1 MIKNEYRHI
10 LGILTLDLMVKEVV
24 TLSITRIVK
33 ALGDGT
39 RLRIVNLLRVENLC
53 VCEIEAILQSSQSNV
68 SRHLAKLRDAGIIY
82 SEKKSQWVYYGINVD
97 IIKEHSF
104 IKTLLDEDFAKH
116 LQYQHDIAAL
126 RTYRE
131 QNFECGPLEITSA

>member
-1 MIKNEYRHI
+1 M
-10 LGILTLDLMVKEVV
+10 
-24 TLSITRIVK
+24 SITRIVK

-53 VCEIEAILQSSQSNV
+53 VCEIEAILQTSQSNV

-97 IIKEHSF
+97 IIKDHSF

-116 LQYQHDIAAL
+116 LQYQHDIAKL

-131 QNFECGPLEITSA
+131 QNYECGSLEITSA